1 MKRTRVLVLGAVS
14 LIAVVAFVVGF
25 RDAVAADDTSR
36 IEADLQLALKR
47 LRGASVHERNAD
59 RALTM
64 DVMIMADALGS
75 GGDARRKQVAADV
88 KKEVGRLL
96 LGESVLAENVTEGSR
111 EHSKLSV
118 PFPGAAPERQSLLPI
133 QIFAGTYA
141 GSMAGRAVSFVVSVT
156 DRGLLGVK
164 IVGLGDQP
172 TMEFAEIEPQ
182 RFFRRDTK
190 TVISFVGATERGF
203 RSLYFDQE
211 GIRENA
217 ENTALL
223 APAKE

>member
-1 MKRTRVLVLGAVS
+1 MTRTRVLVFCAVS
-14 LIAVVAFVVGF
+14 LIAVVAFVVGS

-36 IEADLQLALKR
+36 IQADLQLALKR
-47 LRGASVHERNAD
+47 LRDASVPERNAN
-59 RALTM
+59 RTLTM
-64 DVMIMADALGS
+64 DVMIMADALAS
-75 GGDARRKQVAADV
+75 GGDARRKQVAADA

-96 LGESVLAENVTEGSR
+96 FGEVVLAEKVTEGAP
-111 EHSKLSV
+111 EYSKLSV
-118 PFPGAAPERQSLLPI
+118 PFPGPAPERQSSLPI

-156 DRGLLGVK
+156 DRALLSVK

-182 RFFRRDTK
+182 RFFRPDTK

-203 RSLYFDQE
+203 RSLYFEQE
-211 GIRENA
+211 GIKEKA
-217 ENTALL
+217 ENMAFL
-223 APAKE
+223 APAEE